1 MEQFMRVRPLLFAVA
16 FTLGIV
22 HAAQAE
28 PIRLRFDFSISDYG
42 NDDAAFRALF
52 PLGNRGSID
61 FVYASLTQDMRY
73 LDVYEGAIASA
84 TLNST
89 HFARALNLGVRNWI
103 GATGET
109 LFFESELGG
118 RGVPSGSEMLRPVH
132 FRLQAQYSSIFG
144 GPPAFPLPFED
155 DAFLGGTLEFF
166 MAPGS
171 GSSRVMK
178 ATVTNVE
185 SVPEPSTLLLLGMG
199 ALVPLAAMRRRT
211 RNAVRA

>member
-1 MEQFMRVRPLLFAVA
+1 MRVRPFLFAA
-16 FTLGIV
+16 ALTLGVV
-22 HAAQAE
+22 HSAQAE
-28 PIRLRFDFSISDYG
+28 PIHLRFDFNISEYG
-42 NDDAAFRALF
+42 NDDPAFRALF

-61 FVYASLTQDMRY
+61 FVYASLTEDMRY
-73 LDVYEGAIASA
+73 LEVYQGAIASA

-89 HFARALNLGVRNWI
+89 HFARQLVLGARNWI

-118 RGVPSGSEMLRPVH
+118 RGVPSGGEMLNPVL
-132 FRLQAQYSSIFG
+132 FRLTAQYSTLFS
-144 GPPAFPLPFED
+144 GPPLPHSD
-155 DAFLGGTLEFF
+155 DAFLGGTLELF
-166 MAPGS
+166 MAPQN

-199 ALVPLAAMRRRT
+199 ALLPLAMRRRT
-211 RNAVRA
+211 RNGSGAAVRIPS